1 MGFSSHSQATA
12 DKKRP
17 AVGDMELIDVS
28 RNLRSRV
35 IEPSSSSSSAEVSSP
50 LVEPSWALEYFSSP
64 LAQAV
69 PELRETNVQLLRQ
82 PMIDLASMNYGLETD
97 QLLSTLYF
105 LSSVDACRGIVNL
118 GNTCFASAVLQVVLA
133 IEPLKKLLDAHKQGC
148 VRDAE
153 ACAMC
158 CLSVQAN
165 ALRQGGPPETRC
177 LVAIA
182 ARRGDFGN
190 AFKAGAGNRRSK
202 SSLGGGP
209 QCDAYEFLYSLLS
222 VVRAQEPHAH
232 LDLYLDFETEF
243 GKRGVL
249 YDSIIGSLVR
259 NRTQCVDCGA
269 TADALMREPFI
280 ELELHGNQLVALR
293 ELWSFSLSQDTPQDC
308 RCPVDNIDVCGGRAV
323 RNRFVE
329 GEPPVLV
336 LLVKRGLEDE
346 HGHIIKIDRA
356 IDLPERITFLRTGV
370 YVLSG
375 IVFHIGGTTMSGH
388 YKAVRRLDGGQYC
401 LFNDSSFH
409 IYSASQVLS
418 MADVR
423 RGCYLLIYTRE
434 SSWSQAVRTG
444 IERVPYIRG
453 PVSNQILASQGIP
466 AQPTSAPDI
475 LLGDEVSVAPSAAS
489 ASARAWRRD
498 AEAGRMDDAEA
509 VCSVPDA
516 CGADT
521 GRAGDIYSTEP
532 AEIRAEAASSGSAPT
547 AAPPPVPSLVD
558 ETLNPWRRFTPE
570 RIDRAKYIA
579 RTWSSGRGGQCSLK
593 PTHGS
598 DLCTKCQNGLL
609 PHGKVTGEIPSRKMQ
624 DFMKAAERAGRGKYK
639 SSS

>member
-1 MGFSSHSQATA
+1 VGEIELA
-12 DKKRP
+12 D
-17 AVGDMELIDVS
+17 GI

-35 IEPSSSSSSAEVSSP
+35 SEPSLSSSLEVRSP
-50 LVEPSWALEYFSSP
+50 VVEPSWALEYFSSP

-69 PELRETNVQLLRQ
+69 PELGENSVELLRQ
-82 PMIDLASMNYGLETD
+82 PMVDLASMNYGVETD
-97 QLLSTLYF
+97 HLLSTLYF
-105 LSSVDACRGIVNL
+105 FSSVDACRGIANL

-148 VRDAE
+148 GRDAE

-158 CLSVQAN
+158 CLSIQAN

-190 AFKAGAGNRRSK
+190 AFKAVACNRTSK
-202 SSLGGGP
+202 HSLGGGP

-232 LDLYLDFETEF
+232 LGVYLYFETEF
-243 GKRGVL
+243 GKRCVL

-259 NRTQCVDCGA
+259 NRIRCVECGA
-269 TADALMREPFI
+269 AADALVREPFI

-308 RCPVDNIDVCGGRAV
+308 RCPLRNLAVCGGSAE

-336 LLVKRGLEDE
+336 LLLKRGLENE
-346 HGHIIKIDRA
+346 QGQRVKINRA
-356 IDLPERITFLRTGV
+356 LDVSERITFLRTGP

-375 IVFHIGGTTMSGH
+375 LVFHIGGTTMSGH
-388 YKAVRRLDGGQYC
+388 YKAVRRLGGGRYC
-401 LFNDSSFH
+401 LFNDHDLQIF
-409 IYSASQVLS
+409 SASEVLS
-418 MADVR
+418 RDDVR

-444 IERVPYIRG
+444 IERVPYTRG
-453 PVSNQILASQGIP
+453 PVSNQILASQGIL

-475 LLGDEVSVAPSAAS
+475 QSGDEVSIVPSAAS
-489 ASARAWRRD
+489 ASARAWRRE
-498 AEAGRMDDAEA
+498 AEAGRIEDDEA
-509 VCSVPDA
+509 VQSVSCSSGADA
-516 CGADT
+516 C
-521 GRAGDIYSTEP
+521 RAGSVHSTERG
-532 AEIRAEAASSGSAPT
+532 EIRSEAASSGSAPT
-547 AAPPPVPSLVD
+547 AAPPPVPSLVY
-558 ETLNPWRRFTPE
+558 EIPSPWRRFTPE
-570 RIDRAKYIA
+570 RIDSSKCIA
-579 RTWSSGRGGQCSLK
+579 RTWSSGRGGQCSFK
-593 PTHGS
+593 PRHGV

-609 PHGKVTGEIPSRKMQ
+609 SHGKVTGEIPSGKMKE
-624 DFMKAAERAGRGKYK
+624 FVKAAERAGRGK
-639 SSS
+639 